1 MKDLEQIKEKLLK
14 NGFEIESER
23 LIQNGVQL
31 RIKGCGC
38 LRIYWRK
45 SNDRTV
51 DFSQIRSNCFPVLA
65 DVLAQ
70 VEDVKLSAS
79 FQNDLEAQRKLLQ
92 NLPADPKMYLP
103 AIGSDESGKGDLFG
117 PLVVAAVY
125 LTLEQYQ
132 EIGASELKD
141 SKSLSKKKI
150 LYVNERI
157 RSRCDH
163 FISKVEPF
171 EIGSRNLNDLL
182 EELHLH
188 CIKHLLERSKSL
200 VVVYD
205 DFGARG
211 IEEKLRVYPGVRV
224 FGFKKGERNPAVAA
238 ASIVARAE
246 FLNWIERTSEKYGR
260 RIPLGAGQNTVE
272 FARHFLAD
280 FGIKELEK
288 IAKTN
293 FSNLRRLLSSQ
304 EIF

>member
-45 SNDRTV
+45 NNDRTI
-51 DFSQIRSNCFPVLA
+51 DFSQIRSNCFPALA
-65 DVLAQ
+65 DLFAQ
-70 VEDVKLSAS
+70 VEDVKLTGS
-79 FQNDLEAQRKLLQ
+79 FQNDLEAQRKLLEK
-92 NLPADPKMYLP
+92 LPADPKMYLP

-125 LTLEQYQ
+125 LTLDQYQ
-132 EIGASELKD
+132 EIGAELKD

-150 LYVNERI
+150 TYMSDRI

-163 FISKVEPF
+163 FIAKVEPF
-171 EIGSRNLNDLL
+171 EIESRNLNDLL
-182 EELHLH
+182 EGLHLR
-188 CIKHLLERSKSL
+188 CIKILLERTKSL

-205 DFGARG
+205 DFGARN
-211 IEEKLRVYPGVRV
+211 IEEELRAYPGVRA
-224 FGFKKGERNPAVAA
+224 FGFRKGERNPAVAA

-246 FLNWIERTSEKYGR
+246 FLNWVEMTSQKYSR
-260 RIPLGAGQNTVE
+260 KIPLGAGQNTVE
-272 FARHFLAD
+272 FAKHFLAD
-280 FGIKELEK
+280 FGMEELRK

-293 FSNLRRLLSSQ
+293 FSNLRKLLNS
-304 EIF
+304 EENF